1 MIELKNVHVRTYQGA
16 PILNDFSLT
25 IAPGELVVLSGPSGG
40 GKSTVIRL
48 INGLIYMDDALK
60 VDGEAEIDRA
70 PIEKMHSW
78 DRSELVGSVFQDPRS
93 QFFASVVKDELAF
106 YCENFGME
114 PQQIEKRIQRAAEEQ
129 GLIPLLDHRIVT
141 LSSGEKQKV
150 AIASVRVARQ
160 KIYVLDEPSANLNAT
175 ATAELTALLRQW
187 KAEGHTIVLAEH
199 RLHYLMGLLD
209 RMVYVTGGQAV
220 RSYLRDELANLSSEQ
235 LARLGLRHTRLNWE
249 ARADQSGEQHG
260 GHQLTL
266 GHLTVKGWSG
276 SDLLLRN
283 LDFSIRSGE
292 IVMLTGANGIGKT
305 SLARVLCGLSKNSE
319 GMISVDGTL
328 ASRRKRSRLIW
339 YVMQEADYQLFG
351 ESVWDELFVGVRRV
365 KEIERKAEQVL
376 RDLELWMLRDR
387 HPSTLSGGEKQRVT
401 LAVALMSNASVI
413 ILDEPTS
420 GLDWKN
426 LKQVAECLKGEAEK
440 GRIFLV
446 ITHDYELI
454 SEAGTR
460 LIHLRNHVIDA
471 DFHLNTSSGTRVL
484 DLLAQDE

>member
-1 MIELKNVHVRTYQGA
+1 MIELKNVAVRTYQGA
-16 PILNDFSLT
+16 PILSNFSLT
-25 IAPGELVVLSGPSGG
+25 VAPGELVVLSGPSGG

-48 INGLIYMDDALK
+48 INGLIYMDDALT
-60 VDGEAEIDRA
+60 VDGEAEIDHA

-114 PQQIEKRIQRAAEEQ
+114 PRQIEKRIQQAAEEQ
-129 GLIPLLDHRIVT
+129 GLIPLLDHRIMT

-175 ATAELTALLRQW
+175 ATAELTALLMRW

-199 RLHYLMGLLD
+199 RLHYLIGLLD
-209 RMVYVTGGQAV
+209 RMVYVNDGRAV
-220 RSYLRDELANLSSEQ
+220 RSYSRDELANLSSEQ
-235 LARLGLRHTRLNWE
+235 LAGLGLRHTNLNWDT
-249 ARADQSGEQHG
+249 RAFRLGEQHG
-260 GHQLTL
+260 GHILTL
-266 GHLTVKGWSG
+266 GHLTVNGWG
-276 SDLLLRN
+276 GADPLLRD
-283 LDFSIRSGE
+283 LDLSIRSGE
-292 IVMLTGANGIGKT
+292 LVMLTGANGIGKT

-319 GMISVDGTL
+319 GMISVDGML
-328 ASRRKRSRLIW
+328 ASRRKRSRLVW

-351 ESVWDELFVGVRRV
+351 ESVWEELFVGVRHV
-365 KEIERKAEQVL
+365 KEMDRKAERIL
-376 RDLELWMLRDR
+376 RDLELWALRDR

-426 LKQVAECLKGEAEK
+426 LKQVAECLKREAEK

-460 LIHLRNHVIDA
+460 LIHLRNHAINA
-471 DFHLNTSSGTRVL
+471 DFPLNTSSGAYVL

>member
-1 MIELKNVHVRTYQGA
+1 
-16 PILNDFSLT
+16 
-25 IAPGELVVLSGPSGG
+25 
-40 GKSTVIRL
+40 
-48 INGLIYMDDALK
+48 
-60 VDGEAEIDRA
+60 
-70 PIEKMHSW
+70 
-78 DRSELVGSVFQDPRS
+78 
-93 QFFASVVKDELAF
+93 
-106 YCENFGME
+106 
-114 PQQIEKRIQRAAEEQ
+114 
-129 GLIPLLDHRIVT
+129 
-141 LSSGEKQKV
+141 
-150 AIASVRVARQ
+150 
-160 KIYVLDEPSANLNAT
+160 VLDEPSANLNAT

-187 KAEGHTIVLAEH
+187 KTEGHTIVLAEH
-199 RLHYLMGLLD
+199 RLHYLMSLLD

-220 RSYLRDELANLSSEQ
+220 RSYSRDELANLSSEQ

-249 ARADQSGEQHG
+249 ARADRLGEQHG

-266 GHLTVKGWSG
+266 GHLTVKGWSV
-276 SDLLLRN
+276 SDPLLRN
-283 LDFSIRSGE
+283 LDFSICSGE

-351 ESVWDELFVGVRRV
+351 ESVWDELFVGVRRA
-365 KEIERKAEQVL
+365 KEMERKAEQVL

-426 LKQVAECLKGEAEK
+426 LKQVAECLKREAEK

-471 DFHLNTSSGTRVL
+471 DFHLNTSSGARVL